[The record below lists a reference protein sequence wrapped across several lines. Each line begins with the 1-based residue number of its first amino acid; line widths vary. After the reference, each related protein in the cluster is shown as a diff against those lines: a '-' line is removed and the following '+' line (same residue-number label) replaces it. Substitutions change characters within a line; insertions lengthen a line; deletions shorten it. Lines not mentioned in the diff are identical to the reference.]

1 MTIGIAALLTGKTS
15 EIITIAVFG
24 ALTLYIVSMV
34 SVLRLRKQ
42 EPLLPRPFRVP
53 LYPWFPVT
61 ALVIASVS
69 IAAMMADNFRLGMI
83 YTGLMVICFAA
94 FRLFHKSPGSPSSH

>member
-1 MTIGIAALLTGKTS
+1 
-15 EIITIAVFG
+15 
-24 ALTLYIVSMV
+24 
-34 SVLRLRKQ
+34 
-42 EPLLPRPFRVP
+42 LLPRPFRVP